1 MNDNLELSSRHMKWY
16 ELFAHFFSW
25 RDGLAFCALIH
36 RHRPDLL
43 DYSKLSKVSTLWLRK
58 ITRNCESLSTE
69 LALIDVYTIIPFFK
83 VFPKK
88 MTALWNF
95 LRVLQNANIF
105 ITKRCSKIN
114 RTCKESWDFKLS
126 NEVHY
131 TPLAFVALEVWS
143 SNENSHFF
151 EQDSMMTFWKNKLDP
166 FAYLW
171 GAKLLEKILKVNF
184 SRKLST
190 HFKRW
195 QALAKWAC
203 PWWTCLLKSFRTIP
217 WRTWIWRSTS
227 LNGTWT
233 SPKC

>member
-69 LALIDVYTIIPFFK
+69 LALIDVYTSIIPFFK

-131 TPLAFVALEVWS
+131 TPLAFVALEVWR
-143 SNENSHFF
+143 NENSHFF
-151 EQDSMMTFWKNKLDP
+151 RTRLYDDF
-166 FAYLW
+166 
-171 GAKLLEKILKVNF
+171 LEKQIGPICLSLRSKVA
-184 SRKLST
+184 RKDTKSQFLSKAFHT
-190 HFKRW
+190 FQKV
-195 QALAKWAC
+195 
-203 PWWTCLLKSFRTIP
+203 TSFGKV
-217 WRTWIWRSTS
+217 SVS
-227 LNGTWT
+227 LM
-233 SPKC
+233 SMFA